1 MRPHARTTP
10 THTGIDWGVASR
22 PGAICGCLQLG
33 TTGAVCMLFLL
44 LNNIFTLV
52 SSPPNKNSYKKSWP
66 STLTEVEFLGGSG
79 TEELQVRVAV
89 KLLRAAMFLEVRQR
103 GKSLL
108 LTARQLSMQCIFLG
122 TGTELPLCV
131 LAIMCSAYVID
142 RVRWSRLKDHLTIE
156 GSWINHAQTK

>member
-1 MRPHARTTP
+1 
-10 THTGIDWGVASR
+10 
-22 PGAICGCLQLG
+22 
-33 TTGAVCMLFLL
+33 MLFLL

-89 KLLRAAMFLEVRQR
+89 KLLRAAMFLEVRQK

-108 LTARQLSMQCIFLG
+108 LTARQLSMHAVHI
-122 TGTELPLCV
+122 PRNWNRI
-131 LAIMCSAYVID
+131 AI
-142 RVRWSRLKDHLTIE
+142 VRTC
-156 GSWINHAQTK
+156 NHV

>member
-1 MRPHARTTP
+1 
-10 THTGIDWGVASR
+10 
-22 PGAICGCLQLG
+22 
-33 TTGAVCMLFLL
+33 MLFLL

-66 STLTEVEFLGGSG
+66 STLTGVEFLGGSG

-108 LTARQLSMQCIFLG
+108 PTARQLRMQCIFLG

-131 LAIMCSAYVID
+131 LAIMCSVRHID
-142 RVRWSRLKDHLTIE
+142 RQVV
-156 GSWINHAQTK
+156 